1 MLVIAQLKGKGIV
14 LILNIKK
21 FPGHDLYLKK
31 KIKKNIASIKKNL
44 NIMIKINYFVFQK
57 PQRMKLF
64 KPIFSISSTYFY
76 SKKNGFN

>member
-44 NIMIKINYFVFQK
+44 NIMIKINYFVF
-57 PQRMKLF
+57 
-64 KPIFSISSTYFY
+64 
-76 SKKNGFN
+76 